1 MSKHAQQYY
10 KCPTILIINS
20 TRIVSANYTH
30 RCFAQDEWLN
40 KEYIYIAFK
49 AFNALLLRFQGGRV
63 VSLAPLTNQY
73 FQNSF
78 TFKTIDLLF
87 ILQFQKFHK
96 IFARTTLKQTKL
108 HLVYVAFLVL
118 ARHSS
123 KTIVPHFLIS
133 YLLLLLLIGLINLH
147 FSLENTNII
156 TLITEVRLEKKLLAL
171 LARIKFPV
179 NQFILLRTLR
189 ILLYETIL
197 ANIALIQHIL
207 LFAYFVRT
215 SIYESS
221 FQVTIWKINN
231 ILTRLAYYVLE
242 GILARTSYKLTLL
255 HALLKVK

>member
-1 MSKHAQQYY
+1 M
-10 KCPTILIINS
+10 
-20 TRIVSANYTH
+20 
-30 RCFAQDEWLN
+30 
-40 KEYIYIAFK
+40 
-49 AFNALLLRFQGGRV
+49 
-63 VSLAPLTNQY
+63 
-73 FQNSF
+73 
-78 TFKTIDLLF
+78 
-87 ILQFQKFHK
+87 
-96 IFARTTLKQTKL
+96 
-108 HLVYVAFLVL
+108 VYVAFLVL

-179 NQFILLRTLR
+179 SQFILLRTLR

-255 HALLKVK
+255 HALLKVKWIKTMWTRYLAKNCLAFLFFAPNLITKFVVFEKNIYRFAIPVRTHY